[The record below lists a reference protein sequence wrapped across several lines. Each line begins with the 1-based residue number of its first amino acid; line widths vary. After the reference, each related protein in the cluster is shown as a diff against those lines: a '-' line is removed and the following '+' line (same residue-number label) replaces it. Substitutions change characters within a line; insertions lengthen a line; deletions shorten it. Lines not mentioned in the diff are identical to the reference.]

1 MVFTLLFIENPL
13 LVVFSPILSFIDEK
27 YKESLILTLL
37 HQCYE
42 ICSKNALIHAEIDN
56 LRKIFQNNGYPV
68 LFMDKWNKMIFE
80 KVYRGKVIVLTVS
93 KKEVKLILPYLG
105 TRAIDIKNSCRWPYT
120 WRSHEG

>member
-1 MVFTLLFIENPL
+1 M
-13 LVVFSPILSFIDEK
+13 VFSPILSFIDEK

-105 TRAIDIKNSCRWPYT
+105 TRAIDIKNSCRWTYT

>member
-42 ICSKNALIHAEIDN
+42 ICCKNALIHAEIDN
-56 LRKIFQNNGYPV
+56 LRNIFQNNGYPV
-68 LFMDKWNKMIFE
+68 LFMDK
-80 KVYRGKVIVLTVS
+80 
-93 KKEVKLILPYLG
+93 
-105 TRAIDIKNSCRWPYT
+105 
-120 WRSHEG
+120 